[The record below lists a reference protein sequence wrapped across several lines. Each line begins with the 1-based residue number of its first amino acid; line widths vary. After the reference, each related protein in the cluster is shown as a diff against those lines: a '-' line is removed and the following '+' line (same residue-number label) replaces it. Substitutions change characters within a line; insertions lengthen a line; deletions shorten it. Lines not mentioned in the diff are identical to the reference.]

1 MTPETDSLTDSLK
14 ETQPLSSLNTSLTAI
29 YQVRVQAEF
38 LELAF
43 DIDTLLGQLQNLGGL
58 SQVGSAN

>member
-1 MTPETDSLTDSLK
+1 MNPEIDLLADSLK
-14 ETQPLSSLNTSLTAI
+14 ETFSQPLATLPTVAI

-38 LELAF
+38 LKLAF